1 MILSAPKTRIVQLL
15 LLIRIMKMSVL
26 ILLLFIV
33 ELSCLEVY
41 YDDLTYFPKD
51 SNDIINYRYMKLT
64 RSRDK
69 TLIYFRGNFT
79 VLTDLGNQKLVVLE
93 LHNENAMMVR
103 SVKPFCVFVK
113 EETIFWP
120 SLIKSSNMPKD
131 NPCPFPAVSC
141 IFFKLFI
148 DLILNSH
155 LIRDVI
161 DFKSFHCLFPKA

>member
-1 MILSAPKTRIVQLL
+1 
-15 LLIRIMKMSVL
+15 MSVL

-131 NPCPFPAVSC
+131 NPCPFPAGRYRLQKFSLPFSKSLVQPLNSGKYQMN
-141 IFFKLFI
+141 IILQENGK
-148 DLILNSH
+148 DLIKYE
-155 LIRDVI
+155 IYFTV
-161 DFKSFHCLFPKA
+161 KK